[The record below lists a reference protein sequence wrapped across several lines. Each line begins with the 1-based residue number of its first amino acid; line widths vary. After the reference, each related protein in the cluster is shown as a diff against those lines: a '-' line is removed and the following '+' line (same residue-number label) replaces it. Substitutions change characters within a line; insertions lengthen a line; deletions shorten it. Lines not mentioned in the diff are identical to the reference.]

1 LKDKPHEFSG
11 YLTGQMI
18 MATPQM
24 TDKRFERA
32 LIYICGHDAQ
42 GAMGLILNK
51 YIEDLTLK
59 SLLQQL
65 GLPTDKLPHDSPIH
79 FGGPMDN
86 GRGFVLHTDDYIH
99 PATVHL
105 FENLAMT
112 ATLDVLQSI
121 ANKEG
126 PEQCLVAMGYAG
138 WGAGQLESEL
148 SENVWMEMDPDFDL
162 IFNTPVERKWDLG
175 MTKMGLDVAIL
186 DPHVGQA

>member
-1 LKDKPHEFSG
+1 
-11 YLTGQMI
+11 

-65 GLPTDKLPHDSPIH
+65 GLPTDKLPHDSPVH

-138 WGAGQLESEL
+138 WGAGQLETEL
-148 SENVWMEMDPDFDL
+148 SENAWMEMDPDFDL